1 MERGKAHGALALRP
15 KADISS
21 NAHSMP
27 QEESTK
33 PFHDCTTTFAIDISG
48 STRGPVLSA
57 ERRVISTISS
67 HLSAPA
73 HGRVRLIPWNSTVH
87 PALPLPSISNLS
99 SGGGTSPSNLCTSSY
114 STSLLHQSSLWF
126 LLTDGLISADEVH
139 KFAKGVAT
147 AQLHGTPCINIIFGH
162 RPTRPIDVNVSVGF
176 SLFAVVPHCL
186 LLFHDIDSDTMYVIR
201 ARGCFEPLNELS
213 ESDFDTSNKN
223 WTTITRMSYLKL
235 ANLPIPPPLALGP
248 TQIALSNDRVVDM
261 DNLLSDRYPRRN
273 SREIISNDQDREA
286 VLATAASR
294 GERKRADRWLSN
306 SSTGPADLL
315 NASIE
320 HGLTQTNNSDEMNYG
335 TADTLPRP
343 SNSEINIMP
352 FAMARKRARRA
363 RTIKATVVEEKE
375 EGDG

>member
-1 MERGKAHGALALRP
+1 MERSKAHGALALRP
-15 KADISS
+15 KADFST
-21 NAHSMP
+21 NAHFMP

-87 PALPLPSISNLS
+87 PALLLPSISNLS
-99 SGGGTSPSNLCTSSY
+99 SGGGTTPSNLCTSSY
-114 STSLLHQSSLWF
+114 STSLLRQSSLWF

-139 KFAKGVAT
+139 KFANGVAT

-162 RPTRPIDVNVSVGF
+162 RPSRPMDINVSVGF

-213 ESDFDTSNKN
+213 ESDFDTSNIN
-223 WTTITRMSYLKL
+223 WTTIARMSYLKL

-248 TQIALSNDRVVDM
+248 AQIALSNDRVVDM

-273 SREIISNDQDREA
+273 SREIISTIK
-286 VLATAASR
+286 TAR
-294 GERKRADRWLSN
+294 R
-306 SSTGPADLL
+306 TGPSDLV

-343 SNSEINIMP
+343 SNSGINIVP
-352 FAMARKRARRA
+352 FAMARKRAKGA
-363 RTIKATVVEEKE
+363 QTIEATVVEEKE
-375 EGDG
+375 EGE

>member
-1 MERGKAHGALALRP
+1 
-15 KADISS
+15 
-21 NAHSMP
+21 
-27 QEESTK
+27 
-33 PFHDCTTTFAIDISG
+33 
-48 STRGPVLSA
+48 
-57 ERRVISTISS
+57 
-67 HLSAPA
+67 
-73 HGRVRLIPWNSTVH
+73 
-87 PALPLPSISNLS
+87 
-99 SGGGTSPSNLCTSSY
+99 
-114 STSLLHQSSLWF
+114 
-126 LLTDGLISADEVH
+126 
-139 KFAKGVAT
+139 
-147 AQLHGTPCINIIFGH
+147 
-162 RPTRPIDVNVSVGF
+162 
-176 SLFAVVPHCL
+176 
-186 LLFHDIDSDTMYVIR
+186 MYVIR